1 MTILLK
7 PVAAATAVVVVVAAT
22 QREIP
27 GSQRD
32 TERIQNPAVMQRFAS
47 CHTKEENLTGQIQR
61 IYLITWKLREMN
73 AGQLR
78 STPMEP

>member
-32 TERIQNPAVMQRFAS
+32 TERIQNPAVMMQRFAS

-61 IYLITWKLREMN
+61 IYLIT
-73 AGQLR
+73 
-78 STPMEP
+78 

>member
-32 TERIQNPAVMQRFAS
+32 TGRIQNPAVMMQRFAS
-47 CHTKEENLTGQIQR
+47 CHIKEENLTGQIQR
-61 IYLITWKLREMN
+61 IYLIT
-73 AGQLR
+73 
-78 STPMEP
+78 